1 MFSLRL
7 FGTLRVQIDN
17 DVLDFSQYGKARE
30 LLCYILLH
38 RQQPHARNV
47 LAGRL
52 WADCEQAQSRKY
64 LRQSLWQLRQIIR
77 TSPVVGDPQLL
88 NISSDSISWSATPDV
103 WVDIVLFEAAFAL
116 AEDFAA
122 EQIDENLASAM
133 HDAIALYDGDL
144 LEGWY
149 QDWCIF
155 HRERLQNMYLGM
167 LEQLMDYYELRREYE
182 RALVYGG
189 RLLQQDRARECVHVR
204 VMRLRYL
211 SGDRIGALRQYQRC
225 VEALDQELSRKAIP
239 QDPRALRADQNRS
252 IGNASKCCGAQT
264 EANN

>member
-1 MFSLRL
+1 MPKVFIDGEA
-7 FGTLRVQIDN
+7 GTTGLQI
-17 DVLDFSQYGKARE
+17 
-30 LLCYILLH
+30 
-38 RQQPHARNV
+38 
-47 LAGRL
+47 
-52 WADCEQAQSRKY
+52 
-64 LRQSLWQLRQIIR
+64 
-77 TSPVVGDPQLL
+77 
-88 NISSDSISWSATPDV
+88 
-103 WVDIVLFEAAFAL
+103 
-116 AEDFAA
+116 
-122 EQIDENLASAM
+122 
-133 HDAIALYDGDL
+133 
-144 LEGWY
+144 
-149 QDWCIF
+149 
-155 HRERLQNMYLGM
+155 RERLQNMYLGM

-211 SGDRIGALRQYQRC
+211 SGDRIGALRRYQRC